1 MRLITFVHDGE
12 EAIGSWIDGDSR
24 VVHLA
29 RAAHLDGRNE
39 TGFGSMQSLIE
50 AGPALWDKARRFT
63 ELAPANALL
72 PTSDCRIL
80 APLPRPAQIR
90 DCLCFPEH
98 LKGAVRSS
106 VERAVAAAP
115 DPVKARAELEPD
127 GPYEVPASFYDFP
140 LYYICNRMA
149 VVGPDV
155 DVLWPTYSQTIDYEL
170 EWAAVIGS
178 PCSAATEQSAR
189 ECIFGYT
196 IFNDWSARDEQQKVM
211 SQGAVNIGPGAG
223 KDFCNSVG
231 PCIVTADEI
240 ADPYDLA
247 MRAFVNGV
255 QVSEGRSSG
264 MHFTFEDLI
273 VSLTRAATLY
283 PGELICS
290 GTVGGGCSIETGQ
303 TLRSGDRIELEV
315 EHIGKLANRVV
326 ASHIIGQ

>member
-1 MRLITFVHDGE
+1 MHVRLEVLDAAGAAQHMEVLRHADG
-12 EAIGSWIDGDSR
+12 
-24 VVHLA
+24 V
-29 RAAHLDGRNE
+29 GRN
-39 TGFGSMQSLIE
+39 
-50 AGPALWDKARRFT
+50 
-63 ELAPANALL
+63 
-72 PTSDCRIL
+72 
-80 APLPRPAQIR
+80 
-90 DCLCFPEH
+90 
-98 LKGAVRSS
+98 

-231 PCIVTADEI
+231 PCIVTSRCG
-240 ADPYDLA
+240 PS
-247 MRAFVNGV
+247 NGCPV
-255 QVSEGRSSG
+255 TWFRPAG
-264 MHFTFEDLI
+264 
-273 VSLTRAATLY
+273 A
-283 PGELICS
+283 
-290 GTVGGGCSIETGQ
+290 
-303 TLRSGDRIELEV
+303 
-315 EHIGKLANRVV
+315 
-326 ASHIIGQ
+326 